1 MLIIIIILINYFIE
15 NVYIIEKFEKLR
27 FDCGLFVIISYEG
40 LLVSVIIV
48 IIVIYFRYVY

>member
-1 MLIIIIILINYFIE
+1 MLIIIILINYFIE